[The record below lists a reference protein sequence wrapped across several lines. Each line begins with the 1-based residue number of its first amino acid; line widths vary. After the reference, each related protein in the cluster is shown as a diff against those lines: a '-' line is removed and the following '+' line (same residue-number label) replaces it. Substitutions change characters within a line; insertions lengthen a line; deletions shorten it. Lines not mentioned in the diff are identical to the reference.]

1 VLSRNT
7 RFTVVPFNR
16 VITKLGIYGQ
26 KIIDFDG
33 TRHGSVLAKDWGRH
47 GKGSSEHAS
56 ETKTK
61 SAKKI
66 KVVL

>member
-1 VLSRNT
+1 
-7 RFTVVPFNR
+7 
-16 VITKLGIYGQ
+16 VITKLGIFGQ